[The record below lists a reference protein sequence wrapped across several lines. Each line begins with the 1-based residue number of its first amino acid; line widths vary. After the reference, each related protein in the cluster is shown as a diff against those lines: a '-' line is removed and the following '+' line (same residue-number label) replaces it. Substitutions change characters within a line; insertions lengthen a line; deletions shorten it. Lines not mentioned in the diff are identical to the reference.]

1 MLKIFIGR
9 KIGHA
14 HPHRKGRQGPECSVI
29 FCRSGRV
36 VVCSSP
42 DAGAAEFYLLVL
54 VAELGAMA
62 RAANPVRL
70 ARSRTVCRLRSFTR
84 QRERAP
90 PPVVRCFCAM

>member
-62 RAANPVRL
+62 RAANPGRP
-70 ARSRTVCRLRSFTR
+70 AASRCVCRLRSYLR
-84 QRERAP
+84 PGDLGPR
-90 PPVVRCFCAM
+90 PVVRWFVA